1 MAFFLLTETDLAEQI
16 RHDYPNGNVI
26 LREDYQK
33 SFKKKVRWEHTKK
46 FLRGY
51 PTPPPLSGIP
61 VFSDHETG
69 PGYGVLKLFEC

>member
-33 SFKKKVRWEHTKK
+33 SFKKKVRWEDTKK
-46 FLRGY
+46 FLREY
-51 PTPPPLSGIP
+51 PTPPPFREFS
-61 VFSDHETG
+61 VF
-69 PGYGVLKLFEC
+69 